1 MKQLLKK
8 IKNQLT
14 ITKPDN
20 RTLANLFFNTNI
32 ALTTYIVLLI
42 VLSVC
47 NIIEISIYLFF
58 SILLIQLLCVAIG
71 TYFAEKCREEWLEKY
86 TQKVINIVIDIT
98 YEHIINQLKEKSKEG
113 KNSK

>member
-14 ITKPDN
+14 NTKPDN
-20 RTLANLFFNTNI
+20 RTLANLFLNTNI
-32 ALTTYIVLLI
+32 ALTIYIVLLI
-42 VLSVC
+42 VLNVC
-47 NIIEISIYLFF
+47 NIIEIPVYLFF

-71 TYFAEKCREEWLEKY
+71 IYFADKCREEWLEKY
-86 TQKVINIVIDIT
+86 TQKVIDLT

>member
-1 MKQLLKK
+1 MKQLLEK

-14 ITKPDN
+14 NTKPDN

-32 ALTTYIVLLI
+32 ALTIYIVLLI
-42 VLSVC
+42 ILSVC
-47 NIIEISIYLFF
+47 NIIEIPVYLFF
-58 SILLIQLLCVAIG
+58 SILLIQLLCIVIG

-86 TQKVINIVIDIT
+86 TQKVIDLT

>member
-14 ITKPDN
+14 IINTKPDN

-32 ALTTYIVLLI
+32 ALTIYIVLLI
-42 VLSVC
+42 VLNVC
-47 NIIEISIYLFF
+47 NIIEIPVYLFF
-58 SILLIQLLCVAIG
+58 SILLIQLLCVVIG
-71 TYFAEKCREEWLEKY
+71 IYFAEKCREEWLEKY
-86 TQKVINIVIDIT
+86 TQKVIDLT

>member
-14 ITKPDN
+14 NIKPDN

-32 ALTTYIVLLI
+32 ALTIYIVLLI
-42 VLSVC
+42 ILSVC
-47 NIIEISIYLFF
+47 NIIEIPVYLFF
-58 SILLIQLLCVAIG
+58 PILLIQLLCVVIG

-86 TQKVINIVIDIT
+86 TQKVIDLT

>member
-58 SILLIQLLCVAIG
+58 SILLIQLLCVALGIH
-71 TYFAEKCREEWLEKY
+71 FADKCREEWLKSY
-86 TQKVINIVIDIT
+86 TQKVIDIT
-98 YEHIINQLKEKSKEG
+98 YEHIINQLKEKSKE
-113 KNSK
+113 K

>member
-14 ITKPDN
+14 ITNTKPDN

-32 ALTTYIVLLI
+32 ALTTYILLLI

-47 NIIEISIYLFF
+47 NIIEISVYLCF

-71 TYFAEKCREEWLEKY
+71 IYFADKCREEWLKSY
-86 TQKVINIVIDIT
+86 TQKVIDVT

-113 KNSK
+113 KDSK

>member
-20 RTLANLFFNTNI
+20 RALANLFLNTNI
-32 ALTTYIVLLI
+32 ALTIYIVLLLI
-42 VLSVC
+42 LDVC
-47 NIIEISIYLFF
+47 NIVNLPVYLFF

-71 TYFAEKCREEWLEKY
+71 IYFADKCREEWLKSY
-86 TQKVINIVIDIT
+86 TQKVIDVT

-113 KNSK
+113 K

>member
-14 ITKPDN
+14 NTKPDN
-20 RTLANLFFNTNI
+20 RTLANLFFITNI
-32 ALTTYIVLLI
+32 ALTIYIVLLI

-47 NIIEISIYLFF
+47 NIIEIPVYLFF
-58 SILLIQLLCVAIG
+58 SILLIQLLCVVIG

-86 TQKVINIVIDIT
+86 TQKVIDLT

-113 KNSK
+113 KKF

>member
-42 VLSVC
+42 VLNVC
-47 NIIEISIYLFF
+47 NIIEIYISILFFITNTITMCSNRYLF
-58 SILLIQLLCVAIG
+58 
-71 TYFAEKCREEWLEKY
+71 CR
-86 TQKVINIVIDIT
+86 
-98 YEHIINQLKEKSKEG
+98 KS
-113 KNSK
+113 

>member
-14 ITKPDN
+14 ITNTKPDN

-42 VLSVC
+42 VLNVC
-47 NIIEISIYLFF
+47 NIIEIPVYLFF
-58 SILLIQLLCVAIG
+58 SILLIQLSCVAIG
-71 TYFAEKCREEWLEKY
+71 IYFAEKCREEWLEKY
-86 TQKVINIVIDIT
+86 TQKVIDLT

>member
-14 ITKPDN
+14 NTKPDN
-20 RTLANLFFNTNI
+20 RTLANLFSNTNM
-32 ALTTYIVLLI
+32 ALTIYIVLLI

-47 NIIEISIYLFF
+47 NNIEIPVYLFF
-58 SILLIQLLCVAIG
+58 SILLIQLICIVMG
-71 TYFAEKCREEWLEKY
+71 TYFADKCREEWLEKY
-86 TQKVINIVIDIT
+86 TQKVIDIT
-98 YEHIINQLKEKSKEG
+98 YEHIIKQLKEKSKEG

>member
-42 VLSVC
+42 VLNVC
-47 NIIEISIYLFF
+47 NIIEIPVYLFF

-71 TYFAEKCREEWLEKY
+71 IYFAEKCREEWLEKY
-86 TQKVINIVIDIT
+86 TQKVIDLT

>member
-32 ALTTYIVLLI
+32 ALTIYIVLLI
-42 VLSVC
+42 VLNVC
-47 NIIEISIYLFF
+47 NIIEIPVYLFF
-58 SILLIQLLCVAIG
+58 SILLIQLLCVVIG
-71 TYFAEKCREEWLEKY
+71 IYFVEKCREEWLKSY
-86 TQKVINIVIDIT
+86 TQKVIDIT

>member
-14 ITKPDN
+14 ITNTKPDN

-32 ALTTYIVLLI
+32 ALTMYIVLLI
-42 VLSVC
+42 VLNVC
-47 NIIEISIYLFF
+47 NIIEIPIYLFF
-58 SILLIQLLCVAIG
+58 SILLIQLLCVVIG

-86 TQKVINIVIDIT
+86 TQKVIDLT

>member
-14 ITKPDN
+14 NTKPDN

-32 ALTTYIVLLI
+32 ALIIYIVLLI
-42 VLSVC
+42 VLNVC
-47 NIIEISIYLFF
+47 NIIEIPVYLFL
-58 SILLIQLLCVAIG
+58 SILLIQLLCIVIG
-71 TYFAEKCREEWLEKY
+71 TYFAEKAREEWLEKY
-86 TQKVINIVIDIT
+86 TQKVIDIT

>member
-14 ITKPDN
+14 ITNTKPDN

-42 VLSVC
+42 VLNVC
-47 NIIEISIYLFF
+47 NIIEIPVYLFF
-58 SILLIQLLCVAIG
+58 SILLIQLSCVTIG
-71 TYFAEKCREEWLEKY
+71 IYFAEKCREEWLEKY
-86 TQKVINIVIDIT
+86 TQKVIDLT